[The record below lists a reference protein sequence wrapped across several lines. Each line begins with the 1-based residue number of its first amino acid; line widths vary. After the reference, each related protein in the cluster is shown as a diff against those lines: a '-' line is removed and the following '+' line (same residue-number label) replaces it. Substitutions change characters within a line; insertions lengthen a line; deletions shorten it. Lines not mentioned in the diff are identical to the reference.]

1 MFSNESLKLLYRG
14 RFFSH
19 RVYRRANTHSSM
31 STNLGEDESVQDDLD
46 LATSLF
52 EGNDPNEVKKKLNED
67 SILHHQKTKDEKC
80 PIYMKFRKQ
89 LTVEII
95 DSLQVFAFCFTYP

>member
-1 MFSNESLKLLYRG
+1 M
-14 RFFSH
+14 
-19 RVYRRANTHSSM
+19 SSY
-31 STNLGEDESVQDDLD
+31 LGEEDESVQDDLN
-46 LATSLF
+46 LVTSLF
-52 EGNDPNEVKKKLNED
+52 QGSEFNDGKKKLNEE

-95 DSLQVFAFCFTYP
+95 DSLQVFAIRITYL